1 MNGDMLLLRMRLRR
15 ASIKLCSVC
24 NFVLIVIN
32 VAVFV
37 GLCTYA
43 FDKDEDVFRR
53 GVMLR
58 NERRAFKDMVK
69 TFFAAAKEAR
79 VTVR

>member
-1 MNGDMLLLRMRLRR
+1 MHLLRMRLRR
-15 ASIKLCSVC
+15 TVIKLCSVC
-24 NFVLIVIN
+24 NFVFIIIN

-58 NERRAFKDMVK
+58 SERLAFKEMVK
-69 TFFAAAKEAR
+69 IFFAATKEAR